1 MFKYVN
7 TFNLFKYIK
16 KKDWFFI
23 IIAIGFIVVQV
34 WLELKMPDYTKE
46 LTKIVQSGTNTMTE
60 VWKNGGMMLL
70 CAAGSMVSAIICSY
84 FISQVASSFSMT
96 LREELF
102 KRITSFSNVEM
113 NQFSTP
119 SLITRTTNDVV
130 QMQNFMAMGVQLLFK
145 APIMAI
151 WAICKISATDVRWT
165 LATIICVFIIVI
177 CVGILIALCLPRFKK
192 IQRLTDELNDRTREN
207 ISGVRVVRAFN
218 AEAYQTQKFENV
230 NDTITKTNLFTS
242 KAMGL
247 LSPIM
252 NVCMNGLMI
261 AIYFIGAILIN
272 AITSN
277 DFNNVVLERVN
288 VIGNMTAFSQYAI
301 QVVMAF
307 MMLIMIF
314 IILPRT
320 IVSGNRIYEVL
331 KTKPSITDGKQ
342 ENSLEKEGGEVEF
355 RNVSFS
361 YNKDSLPTISNISF
375 HVKKGETLAIIGA
388 TGSGKST
395 IIHLIPRFYDA
406 TSGEVLVN
414 GINVLDYKVKDLR
427 NLVAIASQKAALF
440 KGTIKDNITY
450 GSSTIDQ
457 ERMDMALDI
466 AKADFVKDLEQ
477 GVDSMVAQGGSNF
490 SGGQKQRI
498 SIARAVYKNAPII
511 IFDDTF
517 SALDYKTDMLVRKK
531 IKENLKDTTVIIIAQ
546 RIGTIMNADKIVVL
560 DEGKIVGMG
569 THEQLL
575 QSCSI
580 YQEIALSQ
588 LSKEEL

>member
-1 MFKYVN
+1 MI
-7 TFNLFKYIK
+7 NLFKYIK

-60 VWKNGGMMLL
+60 VWKNRGMMLL

>member
-1 MFKYVN
+1 MI
-7 TFNLFKYIK
+7 NLFKYIK

-375 HVKKGETLAIIGA
+375 HVKKGEMLAIIGA

-427 NLVAIASQKAALF
+427 NLVAIASQKVALF

>member
-1 MFKYVN
+1 MI
-7 TFNLFKYIK
+7 NLFKYIK

-84 FISQVASSFSMT
+84 FISQVASSFSMA

-192 IQRLTDELNDRTREN
+192 IQKLTDELNDRTREN

>member
-1 MFKYVN
+1 MI
-7 TFNLFKYIK
+7 NLFKYIK

-84 FISQVASSFSMT
+84 FISQVASSFSMA

-498 SIARAVYKNAPII
+498 SIARAFYKNSPII

>member
-1 MFKYVN
+1 
-7 TFNLFKYIK
+7 
-16 KKDWFFI
+16 
-23 IIAIGFIVVQV
+23 
-34 WLELKMPDYTKE
+34 MPDYTKE

>member
-1 MFKYVN
+1 MI
-7 TFNLFKYIK
+7 NLFKYIK

-84 FISQVASSFSMT
+84 FISQVASSFSMA

-261 AIYFIGAILIN
+261 TIYFIGAILIN

-440 KGTIKDNITY
+440 KGTIKDNIMY

>member
-1 MFKYVN
+1 MI
-7 TFNLFKYIK
+7 NLFKYIK

-46 LTKIVQSGTNTMTE
+46 LTKIVQSGTNTVTE

-331 KTKPSITDGKQ
+331 KIKPSITDGKQ

>member
-1 MFKYVN
+1 MI
-7 TFNLFKYIK
+7 NLFKYIK

-165 LATIICVFIIVI
+165 LATIICFFIIVI

>member
-1 MFKYVN
+1 MI
-7 TFNLFKYIK
+7 NLFKYIK

-242 KAMGL
+242 KTMGL

>member
-1 MFKYVN
+1 MI
-7 TFNLFKYIK
+7 NLFKYIK

-192 IQRLTDELNDRTREN
+192 IQKLTDELNDRTREN

-560 DEGKIVGMG
+560 DEGKIVGIG

>member
-1 MFKYVN
+1 MI
-7 TFNLFKYIK
+7 NLFKYIK
-16 KKDWFFI
+16 KKDRFFI

>member
-1 MFKYVN
+1 MI
-7 TFNLFKYIK
+7 NLFKYIK

-546 RIGTIMNADKIVVL
+546 RIAT
-560 DEGKIVGMG
+560 
-569 THEQLL
+569 T
-575 QSCSI
+575 
-580 YQEIALSQ
+580 
-588 LSKEEL
+588 

>member
-1 MFKYVN
+1 MI
-7 TFNLFKYIK
+7 NLFKYIK

-151 WAICKISATDVRWT
+151 WAICKISATDVKWT

>member
-1 MFKYVN
+1 MI
-7 TFNLFKYIK
+7 NLFKYIK

-288 VIGNMTAFSQYAI
+288 VIGNMTAFSQYTI

>member
-1 MFKYVN
+1 MI
-7 TFNLFKYIK
+7 NLFKYIK

-84 FISQVASSFSMT
+84 FISQVASSFSMA

-440 KGTIKDNITY
+440 KGTIKDNIMY

>member
-1 MFKYVN
+1 MI
-7 TFNLFKYIK
+7 NLFKYIK

-192 IQRLTDELNDRTREN
+192 IQKLTDELNDRTREN

-450 GSSTIDQ
+450 GSSTMDQ

-560 DEGKIVGMG
+560 DEGKIVGIG

>member
-1 MFKYVN
+1 MI
-7 TFNLFKYIK
+7 NLFKYIK

-151 WAICKISATDVRWT
+151 WAICKISATDMRWT

-560 DEGKIVGMG
+560 DEGKIVGIG

>member
-1 MFKYVN
+1 MI
-7 TFNLFKYIK
+7 NLFKYIK

-192 IQRLTDELNDRTREN
+192 IQKLTDELNDRTREN

-450 GSSTIDQ
+450 GSTIDQ

>member
-1 MFKYVN
+1 MI
-7 TFNLFKYIK
+7 NLFKYIK

-314 IILPRT
+314 IILPGT

-531 IKENLKDTTVIIIAQ
+531 IEENLKDTTVIIIAQ

>member
-1 MFKYVN
+1 M
-7 TFNLFKYIK
+7 
-16 KKDWFFI
+16 
-23 IIAIGFIVVQV
+23 
-34 WLELKMPDYTKE
+34 
-46 LTKIVQSGTNTMTE
+46 
-60 VWKNGGMMLL
+60 
-70 CAAGSMVSAIICSY
+70 
-84 FISQVASSFSMT
+84 
-96 LREELF
+96 
-102 KRITSFSNVEM
+102 
-113 NQFSTP
+113 
-119 SLITRTTNDVV
+119 
-130 QMQNFMAMGVQLLFK
+130 
-145 APIMAI
+145 
-151 WAICKISATDVRWT
+151 
-165 LATIICVFIIVI
+165 
-177 CVGILIALCLPRFKK
+177 CLPRFKK

-414 GINVLDYKVKDLR
+414 GIN
-427 NLVAIASQKAALF
+427 
-440 KGTIKDNITY
+440 
-450 GSSTIDQ
+450 
-457 ERMDMALDI
+457 
-466 AKADFVKDLEQ
+466 
-477 GVDSMVAQGGSNF
+477 
-490 SGGQKQRI
+490 
-498 SIARAVYKNAPII
+498 AVSYTHLTLP
-511 IFDDTF
+511 
-517 SALDYKTDMLVRKK
+517 
-531 IKENLKDTTVIIIAQ
+531 TT
-546 RIGTIMNADKIVVL
+546 
-560 DEGKIVGMG
+560 
-569 THEQLL
+569 
-575 QSCSI
+575 
-580 YQEIALSQ
+580 
-588 LSKEEL
+588 

>member
-1 MFKYVN
+1 MI
-7 TFNLFKYIK
+7 NLFKYIK

-96 LREELF
+96 LRGELF

-261 AIYFIGAILIN
+261 AIYFIGSILIN

>member
-1 MFKYVN
+1 MI
-7 TFNLFKYIK
+7 NLFKYIK

>member
-1 MFKYVN
+1 MI
-7 TFNLFKYIK
+7 NLFKYIK

-342 ENSLEKEGGEVEF
+342 ESSLEKEGGEVEF

>member
-1 MFKYVN
+1 MI
-7 TFNLFKYIK
+7 NLFKYIK

-427 NLVAIASQKAALF
+427 NLVAIASQKVALF

-466 AKADFVKDLEQ
+466 AKSDFVKDLEQ

>member
-1 MFKYVN
+1 MI
-7 TFNLFKYIK
+7 NLFKYIK

-192 IQRLTDELNDRTREN
+192 IQKLTDELNDRTREN

-466 AKADFVKDLEQ
+466 AKANFVKDLEQ

>member
-1 MFKYVN
+1 MI
-7 TFNLFKYIK
+7 NLFKYIK

-84 FISQVASSFSMT
+84 FISQVASSFSMA

-207 ISGVRVVRAFN
+207 ISVVRVVRAFN

>member
-1 MFKYVN
+1 MI
-7 TFNLFKYIK
+7 NLFKYIK

-560 DEGKIVGMG
+560 DEGKIVGIG

>member
-1 MFKYVN
+1 MKKPETLKEHKGVLEFSHVDFKYPGAEHNV
-7 TFNLFKYIK
+7 LSDIDFK
-16 KKDWFFI
+16 
-23 IIAIGFIVVQV
+23 
-34 WLELKMPDYTKE
+34 
-46 LTKIVQSGTNTMTE
+46 
-60 VWKNGGMMLL
+60 
-70 CAAGSMVSAIICSY
+70 
-84 FISQVASSFSMT
+84 
-96 LREELF
+96 
-102 KRITSFSNVEM
+102 VE
-113 NQFSTP
+113 P
-119 SLITRTTNDVV
+119 GKTT
-130 QMQNFMAMGVQLLFK
+130 
-145 APIMAI
+145 
-151 WAICKISATDVRWT
+151 
-165 LATIICVFIIVI
+165 
-177 CVGILIALCLPRFKK
+177 
-192 IQRLTDELNDRTREN
+192 
-207 ISGVRVVRAFN
+207 
-218 AEAYQTQKFENV
+218 
-230 NDTITKTNLFTS
+230 
-242 KAMGL
+242 
-247 LSPIM
+247 
-252 NVCMNGLMI
+252 
-261 AIYFIGAILIN
+261 
-272 AITSN
+272 
-277 DFNNVVLERVN
+277 
-288 VIGNMTAFSQYAI
+288 
-301 QVVMAF
+301 
-307 MMLIMIF
+307 
-314 IILPRT
+314 
-320 IVSGNRIYEVL
+320 
-331 KTKPSITDGKQ
+331 
-342 ENSLEKEGGEVEF
+342 
-355 RNVSFS
+355 
-361 YNKDSLPTISNISF
+361 
-375 HVKKGETLAIIGA
+375 AIIGS
-388 TGSGKST
+388 TGCGKST
-395 IIHLIPRFYDA
+395 LVNLIPRFYDA

>member
-1 MFKYVN
+1 MI
-7 TFNLFKYIK
+7 NLFKYIK

-130 QMQNFMAMGVQLLFK
+130 QMQNFMAMRVQLLFK

-192 IQRLTDELNDRTREN
+192 IQKLTDELNDRTREN

>member
-1 MFKYVN
+1 
-7 TFNLFKYIK
+7 
-16 KKDWFFI
+16 
-23 IIAIGFIVVQV
+23 
-34 WLELKMPDYTKE
+34 
-46 LTKIVQSGTNTMTE
+46 
-60 VWKNGGMMLL
+60 MMLL

-84 FISQVASSFSMT
+84 FISQVASSFSMA

-261 AIYFIGAILIN
+261 TIYFIGAILIN

-395 IIHLIPRFYDA
+395 IIHLIPRFC
-406 TSGEVLVN
+406 EVLVN

-440 KGTIKDNITY
+440 KGTIKDNIMY

>member
-1 MFKYVN
+1 MI
-7 TFNLFKYIK
+7 NLFKYIK

-113 NQFSTP
+113 NQFLTP

-192 IQRLTDELNDRTREN
+192 IQKLTDELNDRTREN

-546 RIGTIMNADKIVVL
+546 RIGTIMNADKIV
-560 DEGKIVGMG
+560 GMG

>member
-1 MFKYVN
+1 MI
-7 TFNLFKYIK
+7 NLFKYIK

-84 FISQVASSFSMT
+84 FISQVASSFSMA

-130 QMQNFMAMGVQLLFK
+130 QIQNFMAMGVQLLFK

>member
-1 MFKYVN
+1 
-7 TFNLFKYIK
+7 
-16 KKDWFFI
+16 
-23 IIAIGFIVVQV
+23 
-34 WLELKMPDYTKE
+34 
-46 LTKIVQSGTNTMTE
+46 
-60 VWKNGGMMLL
+60 
-70 CAAGSMVSAIICSY
+70 
-84 FISQVASSFSMT
+84 
-96 LREELF
+96 
-102 KRITSFSNVEM
+102 
-113 NQFSTP
+113 
-119 SLITRTTNDVV
+119 
-130 QMQNFMAMGVQLLFK
+130 MQNFMAMGVQLLFK

-165 LATIICVFIIVI
+165 LATIICVIIIVI

-218 AEAYQTQKFENV
+218 AETYQTQKFENV
-230 NDTITKTNLFTS
+230 NNDITKTNLFTS

-252 NVCMNGLMI
+252 NICMNGLMI
-261 AIYFIGAILIN
+261 AIYLIGAILIN
-272 AITSN
+272 NVTSN
-277 DFNNVVLERVN
+277 NFSDIVLERVN

-331 KTKPSITDGKQ
+331 KTKPSIIDGNQAK
-342 ENSLEKEGGEVEF
+342 NLEKTNGEIEF

-375 HVKKGETLAIIGA
+375 KVNKGETLAIIGA

-395 IIHLIPRFYDA
+395 IINLIPRFYDA

-440 KGTIKDNITY
+440 KRN
-450 GSSTIDQ
+450 
-457 ERMDMALDI
+457 
-466 AKADFVKDLEQ
+466 
-477 GVDSMVAQGGSNF
+477 DS
-490 SGGQKQRI
+490 R
-498 SIARAVYKNAPII
+498 
-511 IFDDTF
+511 
-517 SALDYKTDMLVRKK
+517 
-531 IKENLKDTTVIIIAQ
+531 
-546 RIGTIMNADKIVVL
+546 
-560 DEGKIVGMG
+560 
-569 THEQLL
+569 
-575 QSCSI
+575 
-580 YQEIALSQ
+580 
-588 LSKEEL
+588 

>member
-1 MFKYVN
+1 MI
-7 TFNLFKYIK
+7 NLFKYIK

-84 FISQVASSFSMT
+84 FISQVASSFSMA

-414 GINVLDYKVKDLR
+414 GINVLDYKAKDLR

>member
-1 MFKYVN
+1 
-7 TFNLFKYIK
+7 
-16 KKDWFFI
+16 
-23 IIAIGFIVVQV
+23 
-34 WLELKMPDYTKE
+34 MPDYTKE

-113 NQFSTP
+113 NQFLTP

-192 IQRLTDELNDRTREN
+192 IQKLTDELNDRTREN